1 MVLFLIQRW
10 SFMAEKTK
18 KIPLGIIVLAHNPVH
33 RMVIVVPHADHG
45 RSMMLN
51 QLEKVTPPHVVIKA
65 VAHLVHLHIK
75 VDRLPVHRQAIDKN
89 DVHIKDQIRVV
100 NLLDHLR
107 KTNQAHIKVDQ
118 RRLQPHDIAKNVVLM
133 KEPILAQHRPEK
145 ATQVLIKVNPLE
157 VKIGV
162 IAKIENHP
170 KMVENQIVIKANL
183 PDIKEEKV
191 PLKNVILN
199 LFLFKILGNLYTI

>member
-1 MVLFLIQRW
+1 
-10 SFMAEKTK
+10 MAEKTK
-18 KIPLGIIVLAHNPVH
+18 KILLGIIVLAHNPVH

-65 VAHLVHLHIK
+65 VAHHVHHRIK
-75 VDRLPVHRQAIDKN
+75 VDRLPVHLQDTDKN
-89 DVHIKDQIRVV
+89 DVHIKDQILAV
-100 NLLDHLR
+100 NLLDLLQKPNR
-107 KTNQAHIKVDQ
+107 AHIKVDP
-118 RRLQPHDIAKNVVLM
+118 RPLQLHDTAKNVVLM

-145 ATQVLIKVNPLE
+145 ANQVLIKVNPLE

-170 KMVENQIVIKANL
+170 KMVENQLVIKANL
-183 PDIKEEKV
+183 PVIKEEKV

>member
-1 MVLFLIQRW
+1 
-10 SFMAEKTK
+10 
-18 KIPLGIIVLAHNPVH
+18 
-33 RMVIVVPHADHG
+33 MVIVVPHADHR
-45 RSMMLN
+45 RSMMLK
-51 QLEKVTPPHVVIKA
+51 QLEKVTPPHEVIKA

-75 VDRLPVHRQAIDKN
+75 VDRRPVHRQAIDKN

-118 RRLQPHDIAKNVVLM
+118 RRLQHHDIAKNVVLM

-145 ATQVLIKVNPLE
+145 ANQVLIKVNPLE

>member
-1 MVLFLIQRW
+1 MVSFLIQRW

-18 KIPLGIIVLAHNPVH
+18 KILLGIIVLAHNPVH
-33 RMVIVVPHADHG
+33 RMVIVVHHADHG

-100 NLLDHLR
+100 NLLDHPR

-118 RRLQPHDIAKNVVLM
+118 RRLQHHDIAKNVVLM

-145 ATQVLIKVNPLE
+145 ANQVLIKVNPLE

-170 KMVENQIVIKANL
+170 KMVENQVVTKANL
-183 PDIKEEKV
+183 PVMKEEEV

-199 LFLFKILGNLYTI
+199 LFLLKILSNLNTI